1 MPLPNDATVDEIKTE
16 MQNKKTLENTI
27 VLANVIEL
35 SVSVV
40 SKIAGKDM
48 ADTLNNESLSRAV
61 LTNMVSNQIKEKL
74 LVKEQ

>member
-74 LVKEQ
+74 LVKGE

>member
-16 MQNKKTLENTI
+16 MQNKKTLDNTI

-74 LVKEQ
+74 LTKEQ